1 MGQTILVVED
11 DPMIR
16 NLIRSF
22 LEKQKF
28 HVVEADNGYEAKD
41 VFLTYRPCLI
51 LLDLMMPIMSGEEFL
66 SWLREEKHDD
76 VAIIMLTAKATTS
89 DKISGLK
96 LGADAYLTKPFDLE
110 ELLAQVEAVLR
121 RTGQFCEKITI
132 DGLTIMPRKREVL
145 LFNEKVHLTRHE
157 FDLLYLFMQQ
167 PNTVYSREQLV
178 RELYPND
185 EQTVL
190 DRTIDAHI
198 KKLREKIET
207 DTSNP
212 KRIQTVRGMGYKFV
226 ET

>member
-1 MGQTILVVED
+1 MRQTILVVED
-11 DPMIR
+11 DSMIR
-16 NLIRSF
+16 QLIRTY
-22 LEKQKF
+22 LEAQNYD
-28 HVVEADNGYEAKD
+28 VVVAKNGEEAKE
-41 VFLTYRPCLI
+41 VFLTYHPCLI
-51 LLDLMMPIMSGEEFL
+51 ILDLMMPILSGEEFCQ
-66 SWLREEKHDD
+66 WLREENYQD
-76 VAIIMLTAKATTS
+76 VAVIMLTAKTS
-89 DKISGLK
+89 TPDKISGLNM
-96 LGADAYLTKPFDLE
+96 GADAYMTKPFDLE
-110 ELLAQVEAVLR
+110 ELHAQIEAVLR

-132 DGLTIMPRKREVL
+132 DGLCIMPRKREVL

-167 PNTVYSREQLV
+167 PNTVFSREQLV

>member
-1 MGQTILVVED
+1 MRQTILVVED
-11 DPMIR
+11 DSMIR
-16 NLIRSF
+16 QLIRTY
-22 LEKQKF
+22 LEAQN
-28 HVVEADNGYEAKD
+28 HDVVVAKNGEEAKE
-41 VFLTYRPCLI
+41 VFLTYHPCLI
-51 LLDLMMPIMSGEEFL
+51 ILDLMMPILSGEEFCQ
-66 SWLREEKHDD
+66 WLREENYQD
-76 VAIIMLTAKATTS
+76 VAVIMLTAKTS
-89 DKISGLK
+89 TPDKISGLNM
-96 LGADAYLTKPFDLE
+96 GADAYMTKPFDLE
-110 ELLAQVEAVLR
+110 ELHAQIEAVLR

-132 DGLTIMPRKREVL
+132 DGLCIMPRKREVL

-167 PNTVYSREQLV
+167 PNTVFSREQLV